1 MPFAFELELFF
12 RNSSKLGY
20 TCAREQTKEC
30 QYQFSV
36 EGISLRTGLDRALD
50 LAFAFS
56 RL

>member
-1 MPFAFELELFF
+1 MSFAFELELVF
-12 RNSSKLGY
+12 RNSAKLGY
-20 TCAREQTKEC
+20 ACAREQTMEC

-36 EGISLRTGLDRALD
+36 EAISPRTSLDRALD